1 MKKRFIFSTV
11 FVLIFLAQS
20 WFLYLTIRYP
30 FLGINLKQNEN
41 KEWTVYSIDRVDNSS
56 SLDIHVGD
64 IIAKINNLV
73 PDDYHTVQ
81 KWQIIEQAD
90 TIEIFRNGET
100 INLSTN
106 ILSDSLKYDLLIPIV
121 ETLCFIAAI
130 LLLLK
135 IRNSRSAQFL
145 ALVFVVTGIT
155 FMSLAGSMRGD
166 ATGKLLITNSLIT
179 IPIVFLHFLIVLYNE
194 KGGLSYKEHYFK
206 YLYFIV
212 LVGVFVRISFYYD
225 SKISFLIY
233 RSSSSLSLLL
243 FLVGIILV
251 FAFLLNVYLQNRTK
265 NSYIRTITK
274 FVCGSLFLSFFP
286 IIFFSFIPHIIY
298 GKEFINSLYTSWFV
312 LILPLAFAYLIGT
325 KQLYDIDMAFRRIGF
340 TIMLASAPGILVI
353 AAAYLLFPHQ
363 PSPKNYILLFF
374 VILLIFTFFLY
385 STENIYTRM
394 ERFMFPRKHILQAA
408 LKKIAKDLTSTS
420 SFRELKDLILVDIV
434 NTLEVYGGAIAF
446 KYRDSIEI
454 ISEGEIDE
462 SEVEA
467 MVQRELP
474 CDHPDFIC
482 IEINKHEEHTSFLVM
497 THKRS
502 NTLLVLEEVQWLGLI
517 VSYLA
522 VSLENV
528 YLIRKLTDKMNRM
541 SSQSMSDQD
550 TQDMSWFRKLTF
562 ELQERERM
570 RIAADMHDT
579 TMQDLF
585 HLKRKIAALGD
596 KHALPAEAKENVRSL
611 VEFVEIINVTL
622 RQNCFDLHPYL
633 LQEIGFIRTVEKIVE
648 RESYACPF
656 AIRFEATGAYAIE
669 RQQLETKR
677 HLFRIVQELLNNARK
692 HSEASIVSLRL
703 SMSNG
708 SFHLHYRDDG
718 VGFEPERL
726 QAMSDI
732 RTSGV
737 GMEQLRS
744 RILHMHGHLEL
755 EAHKGEG
762 VRMNISF
769 PMKEGISA

>member
-1 MKKRFIFSTV
+1 MSKKV
-11 FVLIFLAQS
+11 FFAIFL
-20 WFLYLTIRYP
+20 FLLLTIQAWFGYLYFRFPY
-30 FLGINLKQNEN
+30 LGINVVPIDDN
-41 KEWTVYSIDRVDNSS
+41 KWVVSNVGRETTG
-56 SLDIHVGD
+56 LDVKIGD
-64 IIAKINNLV
+64 IINRINNQDPNLHLSV
-73 PDDYHTVQ
+73 L
-81 KWQIIEQAD
+81 KWMAVEQAD
-90 TIEIFRNGET
+90 SLEIIRG
-100 INLSTN
+100 SVN
-106 ILSDSLKYDLLIPIV
+106 ISLEMSNVKNSLRHDILPIIA
-121 ETLCFIAAI
+121 EMICFTAT
-130 LLLLK
+130 LLLLFRV
-135 IRNSRSAQFL
+135 RNSISAKYL
-145 ALVFVVTGIT
+145 AYLFFVIGIT
-155 FMSLAGSMRGD
+155 FMSLGASIKAD
-166 ATGKLLITNSLIT
+166 IVGKLLVGLSLT
-179 IPIVFLHFLIVLYNE
+179 LIPIVFLQFLIVFFKEKANLQLVIKVQPILYVPVIFQSAVWISWIGSNQV
-194 KGGLSYKEHYFK
+194 SYVLYDFNAKVILTAFMLGMAFDFGILF
-206 YLYFIV
+206 YLYFQHRKKQSSFSSIIR
-212 LVGVFVRISFYYD
+212 FV
-225 SKISFLIY
+225 
-233 RSSSSLSLLL
+233 
-243 FLVGIILV
+243 
-251 FAFLLNVYLQNRTK
+251 
-265 NSYIRTITK
+265 ITSM
-274 FVCGSLFLSFFP
+274 VISFFP
-286 IIFFSFIPHIIY
+286 VIILSFIPKLIY
-298 GKEFINSLYTSWFV
+298 GKDFGSSYLTSWFV
-312 LILPLAFAYLIGT
+312 LIFPLAFAYLIIT
-325 KQLYDIDMAFRRIGF
+325 KQIFDIHMVLRRVFFTVLMALIPS
-340 TIMLASAPGILVI
+340 MILSGLST
-353 AAAYLLFPHQ
+353 ALFYEHL
-363 PSPKNYILLFF
+363 SIRKSILFF
-374 VILLIFTFFLY
+374 FFCLVVLTFVLY
-385 STENIYTRM
+385 SAEHMYTRM
-394 ERFMFPRKHILQAA
+394 ERLMFPRKYYLQAA

-434 NTLEVYGGAIAF
+434 STLEVYGGAIAF

-454 ISEGEIDE
+454 ISEGDIDE
-462 SEVEA
+462 SAVKDMIGREA
-467 MVQRELP
+467 QL
-474 CDHPDFIC
+474 DHPDFISF
-482 IEINKHEEHTSFLVM
+482 EINKHEEYTSYLIM

-541 SSQSMSDQD
+541 SSQSMGEQD
-550 TQDMSWFRKLTF
+550 TQEMSWFRKLTF

-596 KHALPAEAKENVRSL
+596 KYALPAEAKENVRSL
-611 VEFVEIINVTL
+611 VEYVEIINVTL

-656 AIRFEATGAYAIE
+656 EIRFEAAGAYAIE

-692 HSEASIVSLRL
+692 HSEASVVSLRL

>member
-1 MKKRFIFSTV
+1 
-11 FVLIFLAQS
+11 
-20 WFLYLTIRYP
+20 
-30 FLGINLKQNEN
+30 
-41 KEWTVYSIDRVDNSS
+41 
-56 SLDIHVGD
+56 
-64 IIAKINNLV
+64 
-73 PDDYHTVQ
+73 
-81 KWQIIEQAD
+81 
-90 TIEIFRNGET
+90 
-100 INLSTN
+100 
-106 ILSDSLKYDLLIPIV
+106 
-121 ETLCFIAAI
+121 
-130 LLLLK
+130 
-135 IRNSRSAQFL
+135 
-145 ALVFVVTGIT
+145 
-155 FMSLAGSMRGD
+155 MSLAGSARGD
-166 ATGKLLITNSLIT
+166 GIAKLMLGVALPSIT
-179 IPIVFLHFLIVLYNE
+179 IAFLHFLIAFFKEKCGLHLKFRMVFILYLLVLFQAAIWLFWLMGNTVNYSAYRINASVILVTFLY
-194 KGGLSYKEHYFK
+194 GIILSFGALF
-206 YLYFIV
+206 YLYFRHRKETSNMSSIIR
-212 LVGVFVRISFYYD
+212 FV
-225 SKISFLIY
+225 
-233 RSSSSLSLLL
+233 
-243 FLVGIILV
+243 
-251 FAFLLNVYLQNRTK
+251 
-265 NSYIRTITK
+265 ITSMC
-274 FVCGSLFLSFFP
+274 V
-286 IIFFSFIPHIIY
+286 SFIPVA
-298 GKEFINSLYTSWFV
+298 SLSFVPKLVEGEELVSSYITSWFV
-312 LILPLAFAYLIGT
+312 LIFPLAFAFLIIT
-325 KQLYDIDMAFRRIGF
+325 KQIYDVHMVLRRVLFTVIMALVPSLVVTGLNIVLFYDHLSIRKSILF
-340 TIMLASAPGILVI
+340 FFLSLVI
-353 AAAYLLFPHQ
+353 LT
-363 PSPKNYILLFF
+363 F
-374 VILLIFTFFLY
+374 VLY
-385 STENIYTRM
+385 SAEHMYTRM
-394 ERFMFPRKHILQAA
+394 ERLMFPRKYLLQAA
-408 LKKIAKDLTSTS
+408 LKKIAKDLTSAS
-420 SFRELKDLILVDIV
+420 SFRDLKDLILVDIV
-434 NTLEVYGGAIAF
+434 NTLEVYGGAIVF
-446 KYRDSIEI
+446 KYRDSTEI
-454 ISEGEIDE
+454 ISEGDIDE

-474 CDHPDFIC
+474 YDHPDFIC

-541 SSQSMSDQD
+541 SSQSMNDQD

-611 VEFVEIINVTL
+611 VEYVEIINVTL

-656 AIRFEATGAYAIE
+656 EIRFEAAGAYAIE

-692 HSEASIVSLRL
+692 HSEASVVSLRL

-726 QAMSDI
+726 QGMSDI

>member
-1 MKKRFIFSTV
+1 MMRKIF
-11 FVLIFLAQS
+11 FPAMIFFLVLLQL
-20 WFLYLTIRYP
+20 WFGYLHLRYP
-30 FLGINLKQNEN
+30 FLGIDLILSEEGNWIVESFA
-41 KEWTVYSIDRVDNSS
+41 KESTGLNIQT
-56 SLDIHVGD
+56 GD
-64 IIAKINNLV
+64 IINKVDGKNPNDHMSV
-73 PDDYHTVQ
+73 G
-81 KWQIIEQAD
+81 KWRVVEQAD
-90 TIEIFRNGET
+90 TVEVIRDGRNIHVDLKGV
-100 INLSTN
+100 TN
-106 ILSDSLKYDLLIPIV
+106 SLKRDVLPIV
-121 ETLCFIAAI
+121 AEILCFTVAFLLFVKVRNSKSAI
-130 LLLLK
+130 LLSLL
-135 IRNSRSAQFL
+135 FL
-145 ALVFVVTGIT
+145 NVGIT
-155 FMSLAGSMRGD
+155 FMSLAGSARGD
-166 ATGKLLITNSLIT
+166 GIAKLMLGVALPSIT
-179 IPIVFLHFLIVLYNE
+179 IAFLHFLIAFFKEKCGLHLKFRMVFILYLLVLFQAAIWLFWLTGNTVNYSAYRINASVILVTFLY
-194 KGGLSYKEHYFK
+194 GIILSFGALF
-206 YLYFIV
+206 YLYFRHRKETSNMSSIIR
-212 LVGVFVRISFYYD
+212 FV
-225 SKISFLIY
+225 
-233 RSSSSLSLLL
+233 
-243 FLVGIILV
+243 
-251 FAFLLNVYLQNRTK
+251 
-265 NSYIRTITK
+265 ITSMC
-274 FVCGSLFLSFFP
+274 V
-286 IIFFSFIPHIIY
+286 SFIPVA
-298 GKEFINSLYTSWFV
+298 SLSFVPKLVEGEELVSSYITSWFV
-312 LILPLAFAYLIGT
+312 LIFPLAFAYLIIT
-325 KQLYDIDMAFRRIGF
+325 KQIYDVHMVLRRVLFTVIMALVPSLVVTGLNIVLFYDHLSIRKSILF
-340 TIMLASAPGILVI
+340 FFLSLVI
-353 AAAYLLFPHQ
+353 LT
-363 PSPKNYILLFF
+363 F
-374 VILLIFTFFLY
+374 VLY
-385 STENIYTRM
+385 SAEHMYTRM
-394 ERFMFPRKHILQAA
+394 ERLMFPRKYLLQAA
-408 LKKIAKDLTSTS
+408 LKKIAKDLTSAS
-420 SFRELKDLILVDIV
+420 SFRDLKDLILVDIV
-434 NTLEVYGGAIAF
+434 NTLEVYGGAIVF
-446 KYRDSIEI
+446 KYRDSTEI
-454 ISEGEIDE
+454 ISEGDIDE

-474 CDHPDFIC
+474 YDHPDFIC

-611 VEFVEIINVTL
+611 VDYVEIINVTL

-656 AIRFEATGAYAIE
+656 EIRFEAAGAYAIE

-692 HSEASIVSLRL
+692 HSEASVVSLRL

-726 QAMSDI
+726 QGMSDI